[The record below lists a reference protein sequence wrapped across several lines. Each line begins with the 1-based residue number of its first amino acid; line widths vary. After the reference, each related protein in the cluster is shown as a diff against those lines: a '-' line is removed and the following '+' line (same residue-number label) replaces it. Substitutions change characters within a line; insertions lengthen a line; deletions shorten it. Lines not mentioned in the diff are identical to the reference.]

1 MEKQV
6 VRVRFAPSP
15 TGYLHIGSAR
25 TALFNWL
32 YAKQTGGK
40 FILRIEDT
48 DIKRSTQE
56 AVKAILEGMKWLR
69 LDWDEGP
76 YFQSERLKIYQ
87 KYAFQLLEAGYA
99 YYCYCT
105 AEELKEKR
113 ERMTL
118 VTQDAVYN
126 GNCRELSRTQIEQL
140 EKIGRKPS
148 IRFKV
153 PTGTTRMDDLLRGS
167 REFDNQLLGDF
178 IIIRS
183 DGNPTY
189 NFAVAVD
196 DFEMGITHVIR
207 GDDHLSNTP
216 RQILLFETLGFDL
229 PCFVHL
235 PMIWGPDKTRL
246 SKRHGSTSVT
256 EYQMQGF
263 LQETIINYLALLGW
277 GTSDS
282 QQIFSIDELIAKFS
296 ISRINKNPSIFD
308 LDKLKWMNSEYIK
321 NLTVN
326 ELVKRQRDWL
336 LLTGISDKAISTLS
350 MDEFREVVKLSQPR
364 IKTLA
369 DFNWQADFFWAN
381 EVIYEQEA
389 LEQIL
394 KKPETAQLLLTT
406 KDRLSKIIPF
416 KADSIEKCIR
426 GLAEE
431 LDIKAGEII
440 HPLRVALTG
449 RKVSPGIFE
458 VTEVL
463 GKEKTLSRIDKAIT
477 TILI

>member
-1 MEKQV
+1 MGKQV
-6 VRVRFAPSP
+6 VKVRFAPSP

-48 DIKRSTQE
+48 DVKRSTQE
-56 AVKAILEGMKWLR
+56 AVKAILEGMKWLG

-76 YFQSERLKIYQ
+76 YFQSERLNIYQ
-87 KYAFQLLEAGYA
+87 RYALQLLEAGHA

-113 ERMTL
+113 ESG
-118 VTQDAVYN
+118 QDAVYN
-126 GNCRELSRTQIEQL
+126 GNCRELSQTQIEQL

-148 IRFKV
+148 VRFKV
-153 PTGTTRMDDLLRGS
+153 PTGITRMDDLLRGS
-167 REFDNQLLGDF
+167 REFDNQLFGDF

-246 SKRHGSTSVT
+246 SKRHGATSVT

-263 LQETIINYLALLGW
+263 LQEAIINYLALLGW

-282 QQIFSIDELIAKFS
+282 QQIFSRDELIAKFS
-296 ISRINKNPSIFD
+296 INRINKNPSIFD

-326 ELVKRQRDWL
+326 ELVQRQIDWL
-336 LLTGISDKAISTLS
+336 LLTEKATSALSIDK
-350 MDEFREVVKLSQPR
+350 FKEVVRLSQPR
-364 IKTLA
+364 IRTLA

-394 KKPETAQLLLTT
+394 KKPETAQILLTT
-406 KDRLSKIIPF
+406 KDNLSNIVPF
-416 KADSIEKCIR
+416 KSDSIEKCIR

-431 LDIKAGEII
+431 LDIKTGEII

-458 VTEVL
+458 VIEVL
-463 GKEKTLSRIDKAIT
+463 GKEKTLTRIDKAIA

>member
-1 MEKQV
+1 MEKQA

-40 FILRIEDT
+40 FILRVEDT
-48 DIKRSTQE
+48 DVKRSTQE
-56 AVKAILEGMKWLR
+56 AVEAILEGMKWLG

-105 AEELKEKR
+105 AEELKERR

-126 GNCRELSRTQIEQL
+126 GNCRELSRKQIERL

-263 LQETIINYLALLGW
+263 LQEAIINYLALLGW

-282 QQIFSIDELIAKFS
+282 QQIFSIDELITKFS

-336 LLTGISDKAISTLS
+336 LLTGIPDKAISYLS

-389 LEQIL
+389 FDKIL
-394 KKPETAQLLLTT
+394 KKPETAQILLTT
-406 KDRLSKIIPF
+406 KDRLSKIVSF

-463 GKEKTLSRIDKAIT
+463 GKEKTLTRIDKAIT